1 MSAVDKMSYMKVVE
15 NRLCGV
21 ARDLAELHE
30 KGGVAAAEA
39 YRHHIWEIL
48 EKR

>member
-15 NRLCGV
+15 NRLFGV

-30 KGGVAAAEA
+30 KGGMAAAEA